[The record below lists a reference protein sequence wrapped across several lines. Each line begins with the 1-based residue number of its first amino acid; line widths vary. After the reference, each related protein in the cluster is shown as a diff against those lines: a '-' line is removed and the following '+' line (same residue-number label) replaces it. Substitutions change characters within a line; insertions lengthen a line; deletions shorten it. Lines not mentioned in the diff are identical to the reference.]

1 MTAFYEGREVWF
13 YTGSQD
19 LYGEDVLVQVADQS
33 REVVRLL
40 NESGLMPAP
49 VVWKPVLKDSDSIRR
64 AMLEAIRYVDLVVP
78 ENNWEQK
85 VDDLVKYEIDTFVM
99 GDDWTGRFDEQLG
112 GLCEIVYLP
121 RTPEIST
128 TQIKSDM
135 TQS

>member
-1 MTAFYEGREVWF
+1 MRRVITYGTFDLLHYGHIELLRRARALGDYLVVALSSDEFNAGKGKKAYFSYEE
-13 YTGSQD
+13 
-19 LYGEDVLVQVADQS
+19 
-33 REVVRLL
+33 
-40 NESGLMPAP
+40 
-49 VVWKPVLKDSDSIRR
+49 RR

-128 TQIKSDM
+128 TQIKGDIA
-135 TQS
+135 QS